1 MKKIGLLF
9 VGALVCYLIG
19 YAQAIAKQVTIEG
32 GDSIVLKTG
41 KSSIVMKKDGTIV
54 IKGESVSLE
63 GDINAKGSS
72 ELLIKGSKIQGN

>member
-19 YAQAIAKQVTIEG
+19 YAQAITKHVTIEG
-32 GDSIVLKTG
+32 EDSIVLKTG
-41 KSSIVMKKDGTIV
+41 KSSIVMKKNGTIV

-63 GDINAKGSS
+63 GDINAKGAS